1 VADQVARKPL
11 TSSASSCPR
20 AALSRIGITKGES
33 TRSEEVVK
41 KGGFCSDEFFSL
53 ELVMATNHEENE
65 DTIR

>member
-1 VADQVARKPL
+1 MAGQVARKPL

-41 KGGFCSDEFFSL
+41 KRFL
-53 ELVMATNHEENE
+53 Q
-65 DTIR
+65 